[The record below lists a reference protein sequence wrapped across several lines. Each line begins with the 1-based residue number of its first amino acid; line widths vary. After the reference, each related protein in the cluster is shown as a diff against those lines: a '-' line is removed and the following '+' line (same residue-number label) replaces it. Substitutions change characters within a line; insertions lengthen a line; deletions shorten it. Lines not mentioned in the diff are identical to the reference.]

1 MYFKLKFM
9 KSVEITFE
17 NQVYVKQD
25 ENVLTD
31 QHVAINLILNQNSRL
46 ANFKMFSL
54 TSVLVSR
61 T

>member
-31 QHVAINLILNQNSRL
+31 QHVAIHLILNQNSRE
-46 ANFKMFSL
+46 F
-54 TSVLVSR
+54 
-61 T
+61 

>member
-1 MYFKLKFM
+1 M

-31 QHVAINLILNQNSRL
+31 QNVAINLILNQNSRE
-46 ANFKMFSL
+46 F
-54 TSVLVSR
+54 
-61 T
+61 